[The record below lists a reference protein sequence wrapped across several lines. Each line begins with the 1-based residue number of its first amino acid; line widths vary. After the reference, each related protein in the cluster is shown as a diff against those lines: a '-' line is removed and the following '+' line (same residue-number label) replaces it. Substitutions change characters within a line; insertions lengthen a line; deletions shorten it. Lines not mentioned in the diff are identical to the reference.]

1 MTRRIRVNQQQRNLL
16 KACFVAALMMVF
28 ARQEAKAAVSDAEV
42 LRRGVTML
50 LTTTA
55 GEPLGSAVVVGSSEG
70 GRWLVTSR
78 HVVESVS
85 RVCVVAVAGETK
97 AAQVLPFR
105 EPASRQALDV
115 ALLWQPDPI
124 TSAKTPNPS
133 MVAQWASPMPLV
145 AEFPVVTASGYPAAS
160 DNSQPAP
167 RYTESTGLLL
177 PLLTAPIEGGF
188 DLTSTVT
195 VGKGMSGGGLFLG
208 DRLVGI
214 NGTHAHP
221 LWSGVLLSGSGQP
234 IDPALNARLEQV
246 SLGVSATT
254 IKRLLQSAV
263 KPTHRELKG
272 IETLTCG
279 PQPVSPGAF

>member
-1 MTRRIRVNQQQRNLL
+1 
-16 KACFVAALMMVF
+16 
-28 ARQEAKAAVSDAEV
+28 
-42 LRRGVTML
+42 ML
-50 LTTTA
+50 LTTTS
-55 GEPLGSAVVVGSSEG
+55 GEPLGSAVVVGSAEG
-70 GRWLVTSR
+70 GQWLVTSR

-85 RVCVVAVAGETK
+85 RVCVVAFAGEAK

-105 EPASRQALDV
+105 EPASRLALDV
-115 ALLWQPDPI
+115 ALLWRPDPA
-124 TSAKTPNPS
+124 SGAKTPNVS
-133 MVAQWASPMPLV
+133 MVAEWASPMPLV
-145 AEFPVVTASGYPAAS
+145 AEFPVVTASGYPAAIG
-160 DNSQPAP
+160 NSQPEP

-195 VGKGMSGGGLFLG
+195 VRKGMSGGGLFMG

-234 IDPALNARLEQV
+234 IDPTLNARLEQV
-246 SLGVSATT
+246 SLGVSATS
-254 IKRLLQSAV
+254 IKLLLQSAV
-263 KPTHRELKG
+263 KPTPRELRG

-279 PQPVSPGAF
+279 PQPVPAGSF

>member
-1 MTRRIRVNQQQRNLL
+1 MVISGQEIKAGVN
-16 KACFVAALMMVF
+16 
-28 ARQEAKAAVSDAEV
+28 DAEAM
-42 LRRGVTML
+42 RRGVTMQ

-55 GEPLGSAVVVGSSEG
+55 GEPLGSAVVVRSAEG
-70 GRWLVTSR
+70 GHWLVTSR
-78 HVVESVS
+78 HVVEAVS
-85 RVCVVAVAGETK
+85 RVCVVAPVGEAK

-115 ALLWQPDPI
+115 ALLWQPEPNT
-124 TSAKTPNPS
+124 TSKPANPR
-133 MVAQWASPMPLV
+133 MVAQWASPIPQA

-160 DNSQPAP
+160 DNSQPVP

-177 PLLTAPIEGGF
+177 PLLTTPIEGGF

-246 SLGVSATT
+246 SLGISSTT
-254 IKRLLQSAV
+254 IQRLLQAAV
-263 KPTHRELKG
+263 KPSLRELKG
-272 IETLTCG
+272 IEALSCG
-279 PQPVSPGAF
+279 PQPVSPGSF